1 MTRYDPEKDFTVTS
15 QTMHFDC
22 DHTIWEGVTFCGYP
36 VKTYLRERLIYDNGT
51 FTGKPSVEKYV
62 KIETRVKKKPAGE
75 KHIGRN

>member
-1 MTRYDPEKDFTVTS
+1 MTRYDPENDFTVTS

-51 FTGKPSVEKYV
+51 FTGKPGMGKYI
-62 KIETRVKKKPAGE
+62 KREPHVKKEPAGE
-75 KHIGRN
+75 EHIGRN

>member
-51 FTGKPSVEKYV
+51 FTGKPGMGKYI
-62 KIETRVKKKPAGE
+62 KREPHVKKEPAGRE
-75 KHIGRN
+75 HIGRN